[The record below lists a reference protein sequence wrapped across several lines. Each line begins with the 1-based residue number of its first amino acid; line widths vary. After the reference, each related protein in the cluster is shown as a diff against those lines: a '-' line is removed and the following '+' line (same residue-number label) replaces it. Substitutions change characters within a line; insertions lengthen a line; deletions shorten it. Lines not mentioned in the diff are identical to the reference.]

1 MIRVLSGRVLV
12 LEPAFDLELAR
23 SVLEPTGASVELAT
37 DARGDDVVALLVGPD
52 QPVGRPEI
60 DRLPALRAVAT
71 CSVGFDHVDVA
82 AAEERG
88 VVVANVPDYCVEE
101 MADSTLALLLSLLRG
116 VVLLD
121 RSVRDGVWDDH
132 AAGPLARLAGTRL
145 GIVGF
150 GRIGRAVA
158 ERTLALGMEVWA
170 HDPIVPDEAIATA
183 GARPSSLDNLLAA
196 CGAVTLHCPLN
207 AQTEGLLGRRE
218 LGLMPDGA
226 ILVNTARAGLV
237 DVEAVDDALVAGRL
251 AAAAFDVWT
260 TEPPDELPAWP
271 NLVLTPHAA
280 WFSPEAEAAA
290 YRRPVEAIRDVL
302 EGRETRDRVTPQ

>member
-1 MIRVLSGRVLV
+1 
-12 LEPAFDLELAR
+12 
-23 SVLEPTGASVELAT
+23 
-37 DARGDDVVALLVGPD
+37 
-52 QPVGRPEI
+52 
-60 DRLPALRAVAT
+60 
-71 CSVGFDHVDVA
+71 VA

-251 AAAAFDVWT
+251 AAAAFDGWT